1 MSFPIARPMN
11 IALGITLIIAAAFLI
26 SVQDVIVKGFDG
38 VLPLWQLFA
47 LRGLFTAPL
56 LILFAWT
63 TIRSGPLLAHALN
76 PWALLRGA
84 CIAFGL
90 FGFYAALPFISL
102 ATAGAGIY
110 LAPIFMTLFSARLL
124 GEPVGPRGWF
134 GVILGFVGVLVLL
147 KPGSDSFSPWAIL
160 PVIGAIFYAL
170 GHTLTRLKCQ
180 HISTPSLAFSYN
192 LNMTCGSLAVAGGLL
207 LFPPSADLAQALPF
221 VFGAWQMPDLPLWG
235 ALFAMGVIF
244 ATIAVLLSA
253 AYKIAPPPTV
263 GTFEYSY
270 LIFAVIWDVT
280 VFGLVPSATTLLGIL
295 LIVGAGLLVIRSK

>member
-1 MSFPIARPMN
+1 MSTPTQRPMN
-11 IALGITLIIAAAFLI
+11 ITLGVTLIIAAAFLI
-26 SVQDVIVKGFDG
+26 SIQDVIVKRLDG

-47 LRGLFTAPL
+47 LRGIFTAPL
-56 LILFAWT
+56 LLAFAWA
-63 TIRSGPLLAHALN
+63 TIKSGPLLAHALN
-76 PWALLRGA
+76 PWALLRGF

-124 GEPVGPRGWF
+124 GEPVGPRGWL
-134 GVILGFVGVLVLL
+134 GVLLGFIGVLVLL

-160 PVIGAIFYAL
+160 PVIGASFYAL
-170 GHTLTRLKCQ
+170 GHTLTRMKCQ

-192 LNMTCGSLAVAGGLL
+192 LNMTFGSLAVAGLL
-207 LFPPSADLAQALPF
+207 LAFPPNPDLAEALPF
-221 VFGAWQMPDLPLWG
+221 VLGAWQMPSLALWG
-235 ALFAMGVIF
+235 GIAAMGAIF
-244 ATIAVLLSA
+244 AAIAILLSA

-270 LIFAVIWDVT
+270 LIFAVLWDVT
-280 VFGLVPSATTLLGIL
+280 VFGLVPSATTLAGII
-295 LIVGAGLLVIRSK
+295 LIVGAGMLVIRNK